1 MKTPLPRRAGERSFA
16 MRSVLPRLA
25 RELIRNAD
33 QLSSAVREYSTD
45 WGRHRRDVRAYF
57 AAEPKGL
64 TGLILTPGPMVE
76 LTVTLFIY
84 WPLATEGLA
93 FSRVSMTVL

>member
-1 MKTPLPRRAGERSFA
+1 MKTPLPQRAGERVTVS
-16 MRSVLPRLA
+16 RSVLPRLA
-25 RELIRNAD
+25 RELIRDAD

-45 WGRHRRDVRAYF
+45 WRKAYL
-57 AAEPKGL
+57 AAEPKGF

-93 FSRVSMTVL
+93 FSRVSMMVL

>member
-25 RELIRNAD
+25 RELIRDAD

-45 WGRHRRDVRAYF
+45 WGKAYF
-57 AAEPKGL
+57 AAEPRGF
-64 TGLILTPGPMVE
+64 TGFILTPGPMVE